1 MDMHFPTDLLVYVGS
16 SKDYLFNTNTIWPWD
31 NIPVVVAMSIADPT
45 FKWTL
50 AAVEWNER
58 FADVDISDDGEKA
71 VVAGTEV
78 DSKIQVIIW
87 VLDTTNGSII
97 SQKVV
102 KVLGSGST
110 PQSLTS
116 RRYKQALIRTSEP
129 VIYLLLRTN
138 TPNTSIY
145 MAKFDY
151 LTTSVSP

>member
-1 MDMHFPTDLLVYVGS
+1 
-16 SKDYLFNTNTIWPWD
+16 
-31 NIPVVVAMSIADPT
+31 MSIADPT

-78 DSKIQVIIW
+78 GSKIQVIIW

-116 RRYKQALIRTSEP
+116 RRYKKALIRTSEP

-151 LTTSVSP
+151 STTSVSP